1 MNWLALDIG
10 GANLKLA
17 DGKGFAVARHFELF
31 RDPKTLAQELRMAI
45 AEAPPSD
52 RLVCT
57 MTGELCDCFGT
68 KAEGV
73 GFILTALQ
81 EAADGRHTRIYLTTG
96 AQVTPQ
102 VARTRPLQVAAAN
115 WHALARFAGRYAPQG
130 PALLV
135 DIGSTTT
142 DIIPLVDGQPAS
154 KGLTDTQRMLHGE
167 LVYTGVE
174 RSPVCAVASD
184 IPYRG
189 GNCPLA
195 QEFFATM
202 RDVYIILQHLPEDS
216 TADDTADG
224 RPATKAAARARL
236 GRAICADSE
245 EFNHRDAAIMAEAL
259 AAVHAERIAAAM
271 RRVAGSLGAPPETII
286 LSGHGEF
293 LAHRALEAAQFAT
306 DKIVSLARELGPGA
320 SRCGPAHALAVLA
333 RESSAG

>member
-17 DGKGFAVARHFELF
+17 DGKSFALARSFQLF
-31 RDPKTLAQELRMAI
+31 RDPQALAQELRMAI
-45 AEAPPSD
+45 TECPPSD

-57 MTGELCDCFGT
+57 MTGELCDCFPT

-73 GFILTALQ
+73 GFILQALQ
-81 EAADGRHTRIYLTTG
+81 DASDGRHTRVYLTTG
-96 AQVTPQ
+96 ALVTPQ
-102 VARTRPLQVAAAN
+102 VARTRALQVAAAN
-115 WHALARFAGRYAPQG
+115 WHALARFCGRFAARG

-142 DIIPLVDGQPAS
+142 DIVPLIDGQPAA

-174 RSPVCAVASD
+174 RSPVCAIAGD

-189 GNCPLA
+189 GACPLA

-202 RDVYIILQHLPEDS
+202 RDVYVILGNLPEDP

-236 GRAICADSE
+236 GRAICADRE

-259 AAVHAERIAAAM
+259 AAVQTERIAAAM
-271 RRVAGSLGAPPETII
+271 RKVAASLGAAPEAII

-293 LAHRALEAAQFAT
+293 LARRALEAAQFAT
-306 DKIVSLARELGPGA
+306 PNLVSLARELGTAA
-320 SRCGPAHALAVLA
+320 SRSAPAHALAVLA
-333 RESSAG
+333 RESSGG